1 MRLWTLH
8 PRYLDR
14 QGLVALWREALL
26 ARAVLRGRTRGY
38 TRPPQLE
45 RFRAHPAPRRAIS
58 AYLAAVYAEAAA
70 RGYRFDRSKI
80 GTLASVAR
88 IPATTGQVAHEWAHL
103 LAKVARRDPEHA
115 ARLAA
120 VAFPECHP
128 LFVAVA
134 GPVEPWERRADALTR
149 RLAAH
154 RRARSDRRGAASP
167 QADSPSARDARRR
180 R

>member
-38 TRPPQLE
+38 TRHPQLE

-58 AYLAAVYAEAAA
+58 AYLAGVYAEAAA
-70 RGYRFDRSKI
+70 RGYLFDRRKI
-80 GTLASVAR
+80 GPLGNVAR
-88 IPATTGQVAHEWAHL
+88 IPATTGQIAHEWAHL
-103 LAKVARRDPEHA
+103 LAKVRGRSPEHA
-115 ARLAA
+115 VRLGA
-120 VAFPECHP
+120 VTFPECHP
-128 LFVAVA
+128 LFIPVG
-134 GPVEPWERRADALTR
+134 GPVEPWERRTDALTR
-149 RLAAH
+149 QEAV
-154 RRARSDRRGAASP
+154 RRAASKRRGSLARP
-167 QADSPSARDARRR
+167 DPTSAVDTRRR